1 MDDTPARPDEAA
13 RRHRRW
19 WRWLVIGIVVLGM
32 ATGALIW
39 WLNRSPEPV
48 SVPDVVHRYRTA
60 QPSGTGAQGNGPA
73 RGVYVY
79 DTSGWERISMGN
91 LTHHYPDRT
100 TVSVSDI
107 DCGLRIRWDALAGR
121 WAEGDLCR
129 TAGGWRL
136 QRYVDAHK
144 FLEFQDTH
152 RYTCDGYP
160 VIVCRTDKGV
170 LTSTVEQV
178 GPGHIRIKQE
188 ATGAS
193 VSTGVV
199 EVWLMPN
206 GLPHRLVVNDRGEQ
220 TVFGSRVTYTESATF
235 ILTSTTPL
243 R

>member
-1 MDDTPARPDEAA
+1 MVA
-13 RRHRRW
+13 
-19 WRWLVIGIVVLGM
+19 LVVLAVAGGVF
-32 ATGALIW
+32 TW
-39 WLNRSPEPV
+39 WLTRSPAPV
-48 SVPDVVHRYRTA
+48 SVPDVVHRYRSA
-60 QPSGTGAQGNGPA
+60 QPSGTGGTTDGDGPP

-79 DTSGWERISMGN
+79 ATSGWERISTGGI
-91 LTHHYPDRT
+91 THHYPERT
-100 TVSVSDI
+100 TVSVTDI

-144 FLEFQDTH
+144 FLELQDIH

-170 LTSTVEQV
+170 LTSTIEQI
-178 GPGHIRIKQE
+178 GSGQLRITQD

-193 VSTGVV
+193 VSTGVID
-199 EVWLMPN
+199 VWLLPN
-206 GLPHRLVVNDRGEQ
+206 GLPRRLVINDHGEQ
-220 TVFGSRVTYTESATF
+220 SVLGTRVTYTESATF
-235 ILTSTTPL
+235 TLTSTTPQ